1 MKTFFLVFVILITFI
16 SQFSSLIVPLHAK
29 TVSKERGAND
39 NNNNLGNININSG
52 IRVDSYPV
60 GVAVNPSTNK
70 IYVANELSNTVSIID
85 GSTDKVDATTIK
97 VGKSPYGIGVNP
109 LNNRIYVSN
118 RDSGTVSVIDGST
131 NILITNASAGKRPLG
146 VAVNPSNSL
155 IYVTNI
161 DSNTVSIIDG
171 ITNNF
176 SGTIKVGIAPYG
188 VAVNPLNNKTYVT
201 NIVDN
206 TISVIHGTNLTD
218 NNVVKTIK
226 VTGGIAPA
234 GVAVNTSTNRMY
246 VTDYLS
252 GSVFII
258 DTLTDKV
265 VNSIKVG
272 KNPVGLQVNPVTNK
286 IYVTNIG
293 DNTVTVIDG
302 KKNQII
308 STIAVNPILKPY
320 FKDND
325 PLKNI
330 PVNVKFP
337 SVTSFVSIDSVTN
350 MVYVTNTA
358 SNTIS
363 KIDGDKDAVAVRL
376 NFNIN
381 PPNSGD
387 IECDGVKNF
396 AGNSTL
402 YAIGHT
408 VECVANPNRAYSFD
422 SWSNMVHSVSNPLTV
437 QISQFGALTANFNP
451 TFPPETYL
459 FIILGVVGSVPIFL
473 GWLNRERQ
481 RRRLT
486 RYLTRIETTH
496 DRLFESNKQDYVLQ
510 LQQISKEI
518 LHLFKRGKIS
528 DSYYNILDRKATD
541 YISLAYRSE
550 RNT

>member
-1 MKTFFLVFVILITFI
+1 M
-16 SQFSSLIVPLHAK
+16 IVPLHAE
-29 TVSKERGAND
+29 TVAKERGAND
-39 NNNNLGNININSG
+39 YSNLRNIHINSG
-52 IRVDSYPV
+52 IIVDSYPI

-70 IYVANELSNTVSIID
+70 IYVANDFSNTVSIID
-85 GSTDKVDATTIK
+85 GSTDKVDATIN
-97 VGKSPYGIGVNP
+97 VGISPYGIGVNP

-131 NILITNASAGKRPLG
+131 NNQIANVSTGKRPLS
-146 VAVNPSNSL
+146 VAVNPSTSL

-171 ITNNF
+171 ITNNLK
-176 SGTIKVGIAPYG
+176 STIKVGNVPYG
-188 VAVNPLNNKTYVT
+188 VAVNPVTNKIYVT
-201 NIVDN
+201 NIGDK
-206 TISVIHGTNLTD
+206 TISVIEDTNK
-218 NNVVKTIK
+218 NVVRTIK
-226 VTGGIAPA
+226 VSGGIAPTGIA
-234 GVAVNTSTNRMY
+234 INTSTNRMY

-252 GSVFII
+252 GSLFII
-258 DTLTDKV
+258 DTLTDKL

-272 KNPVGLQVNPVTNK
+272 NNPVGVEVNPVTNK
-286 IYVTNIG
+286 IYVINIG
-293 DNTVTVIDG
+293 DNTVSVIDG

-337 SVTSFVSIDSVTN
+337 SVTSFVSIDSATN
-350 MVYVTNTA
+350 MIYVTNTA

-363 KIDGDKDAVAVRL
+363 KIDGHKDAVAVRL

-381 PPNSGD
+381 PSNSGN
-387 IECDGVKNF
+387 IECNGEKNF
-396 AGNSTL
+396 AGNSTS
-402 YAIGHT
+402 YIIGQT
-408 VECVANPNRAYSFD
+408 VQCVANPNRAYSFD
-422 SWSNMVHSVSNPLTV
+422 SWSNMVNSVSNPLTV

-486 RYLTRIETTH
+486 RYLTRIETTY

>member
-1 MKTFFLVFVILITFI
+1 LKTFFLIFIILIIFI
-16 SQFSSLIVPLHAK
+16 SQFSSLIVPLHAE
-29 TVSKERGAND
+29 TVAKEHGAND
-39 NNNNLGNININSG
+39 YSNLGIVNINSG
-52 IRVDSYPV
+52 IRVNSYPI

-70 IYVANELSNTVSIID
+70 IYVANDFSNTVSIID
-85 GSTDKVDATTIK
+85 GSTDKVDATIN
-97 VGKSPYGIGVNP
+97 VGISPYGIGVNP

-131 NILITNASAGKRPLG
+131 NNQIANVSTGKRPLS
-146 VAVNPSNSL
+146 VAVNPSTSL

-171 ITNNF
+171 ITNNLK
-176 SGTIKVGIAPYG
+176 STIKVGNVPYG
-188 VAVNPLNNKTYVT
+188 VAVNPVTNKTYVT

-206 TISVIHGTNLTD
+206 TISVIEDTNK
-218 NNVVKTIK
+218 NVVRTIK
-226 VTGGIAPA
+226 VTGGIAPTGIA
-234 GVAVNTSTNRMY
+234 INTSTNRMY

-252 GSVFII
+252 GSLFII
-258 DTLTDKV
+258 DTLTDKL

-272 KNPVGLQVNPVTNK
+272 NNPVGVEVNPVTNK
-286 IYVTNIG
+286 TYVTNIG
-293 DNTVTVIDG
+293 DNTVSVIDS
-302 KKNQII
+302 KKNQIL
-308 STIAVNPILKPY
+308 STMAVNPILKPY

-330 PVNVKFP
+330 PVRVGFP
-337 SVTSFVSIDSVTN
+337 SVTSFVSIDSATN
-350 MVYVTNTA
+350 MIYVTNTA

-363 KIDGDKDAVAVRL
+363 KIDGDKDKVAVRL

-381 PPNSGD
+381 PPNSGN

-402 YAIGHT
+402 YTRGQT
-408 VECVANPNRAYSFD
+408 VQCVANPNRAYSFD
-422 SWSNMVHSVSNPLTV
+422 SWSNIVDNVSNPLTV
-437 QISQFGALTANFNP
+437 QISQFGTLTANFNP

-486 RYLTRIETTH
+486 RYLTRIETTY

-550 RNT
+550 RYT

>member
-1 MKTFFLVFVILITFI
+1 LKTSFLVFIILITFI
-16 SQFSSLIVPLHAK
+16 PQFSSLIVPLHAE
-29 TVSKERGAND
+29 TVAKERGAND
-39 NNNNLGNININSG
+39 NSNIGITNSNSG
-52 IRVDSYPV
+52 IRVDSYPI

-70 IYVANELSNTVSIID
+70 IYVANDFSNTVSIID
-85 GSTDKVDATTIK
+85 GSTDKVDAKIN
-97 VGKSPYGIGVNP
+97 VGISPYGIGVNP

-118 RDSGTVSVIDGST
+118 RDSATVSVIDGST
-131 NILITNASAGKRPLG
+131 NNQIANVSTGKRPLG

-161 DSNTVSIIDG
+161 DSNTVSVIDG
-171 ITNNF
+171 ITNNLK
-176 SGTIKVGIAPYG
+176 STIKVGNAPYG
-188 VAVNPLNNKTYVT
+188 VAVNPVTNKIYVT
-201 NIVDN
+201 NIVDH
-206 TISVIHGTNLTD
+206 TISVIEDTNK
-218 NNVVKTIK
+218 NVVRTIK
-226 VTGGIAPA
+226 VPGDIAPA
-234 GVAVNTSTNRMY
+234 GIAINISTNRMY

-252 GSVFII
+252 GSLFII
-258 DTLTDKV
+258 DTLTDKLV
-265 VNSIKVG
+265 KSIKVG
-272 KNPVGLQVNPVTNK
+272 NNPVGVEVNSITNK
-286 IYVTNIG
+286 IYVTNIV
-293 DNTVTVIDG
+293 DNTVSVIDG
-302 KKNQII
+302 KKNQILH
-308 STIAVNPILKPY
+308 TIAVNPILKPY

-337 SVTSFVSIDSVTN
+337 SITSFVSIDSATN

-381 PPNSGD
+381 PSNSGN
-387 IECDGVKNF
+387 IECDGVKNV

-402 YAIGHT
+402 YTRGQT
-408 VECVANPNRAYSFD
+408 VQCVANPNRAYSFD
-422 SWSNMVHSVSNPLTV
+422 SWSNIVDNVSNPLTFN
-437 QISQFGALTANFNP
+437 ISRFGTLTANFNP

>member
-1 MKTFFLVFVILITFI
+1 LKTFFLIFIILITFI
-16 SQFSSLIVPLHAK
+16 SQFSALIVPLHAE
-29 TVSKERGAND
+29 TVAKEHGAND
-39 NNNNLGNININSG
+39 YSNLGIVNINSG
-52 IRVDSYPV
+52 IRVNSYPI
-60 GVAVNPSTNK
+60 GVAVNPLTNK
-70 IYVANELSNTVSIID
+70 IYVANELSNTVSMID
-85 GSTDKVDATTIK
+85 GSTDKVDAKIN
-97 VGKSPYGIGVNP
+97 VGKSPYGITVNP

-131 NILITNASAGKRPLG
+131 NTQIANVSAGNRPVG
-146 VAVNPSNSL
+146 VAVNPSNGL
-155 IYVTNI
+155 IYVTNF
-161 DSNTVSIIDG
+161 DSKAVSIIDG
-171 ITNNF
+171 ITNTF
-176 SGTIKVGIAPYG
+176 SGTIKVGNAPYG
-188 VAVNPLNNKTYVT
+188 VAVDPLNNKTYVT
-201 NIVDN
+201 NVLDN
-206 TISVIHGTNLTD
+206 TISVIHGTKPTD
-218 NNVVKTIK
+218 NKVVKTIK
-226 VTGGIAPA
+226 VIGGISPA
-234 GVAVNTSTNRMY
+234 GIAINTSTNRVY
-246 VTDYLS
+246 VTNYHS
-252 GSVFII
+252 GSLFII
-258 DTLTDKV
+258 DTSADKL

-272 KNPVGLQVNPVTNK
+272 RYPVGVEVNPINDK

-293 DNTVTVIDG
+293 DNTVSVIDG

-308 STIAVNPILKPY
+308 RTITVNPILKPY

-325 PLKNI
+325 PLVNI
-330 PVNVKFP
+330 PGPEFP
-337 SVTSFVSIDSVTN
+337 LITSFVSIDLATN

-363 KIDGDKDAVAVRL
+363 KIDGNNDAVAVRL

-402 YAIGHT
+402 YIRGQIVQCIAH
-408 VECVANPNRAYSFD
+408 PNRAYSFD
-422 SWSNMVHSVSNPLTV
+422 SWSGIVDNVSNPLTV
-437 QISQFGALTANFNP
+437 RISEFGTLTASFVP

-459 FIILGVVGSVPIFL
+459 FIILGIVGSVPIFL

-496 DRLFESNKQDYVLQ
+496 DRLFEGNKQDYVLQ

-518 LHLFKRGKIS
+518 LDLFKRGKIS

>member
-1 MKTFFLVFVILITFI
+1 LKTFFLIFIILITFI
-16 SQFSSLIVPLHAK
+16 SQFSSLIVPLHAE
-29 TVSKERGAND
+29 TVAKEHGAND
-39 NNNNLGNININSG
+39 YSNLGNIKIDSG
-52 IRVDSYPV
+52 IRVDSYPI

-70 IYVANELSNTVSIID
+70 IYVANEFSNTVSIID
-85 GSTDKVDATTIK
+85 GSTDKVDATIK

-118 RDSGTVSVIDGST
+118 RDSDTVSVIDGST
-131 NILITNASAGKRPLG
+131 KSQITNVSAGNRPIG

-155 IYVTNI
+155 IYVTNFE
-161 DSNTVSIIDG
+161 SNAVSIIDG
-171 ITNNF
+171 ITNTF
-176 SGTIKVGIAPYG
+176 SGTIKVGNAPYG
-188 VAVNPLNNKTYVT
+188 VAVDPLNNKTYVT
-201 NIVDN
+201 NVLDN
-206 TISVIHGTNLTD
+206 TISVIHGTKPTD
-218 NNVVKTIK
+218 NKVVKTIK
-226 VTGGIAPA
+226 VIGGISPA
-234 GVAVNTSTNRMY
+234 GIAINTSTNRMY
-246 VTDYLS
+246 VTNYHS
-252 GSVFII
+252 GSLFII
-258 DTLTDKV
+258 DTSADKL

-272 KNPVGLQVNPVTNK
+272 RYPVGVEVNPINDK

-293 DNTVTVIDG
+293 DNTVSVIDG

-308 STIAVNPILKPY
+308 STITVNPILKPY

-325 PLKNI
+325 PLVNI
-330 PVNVKFP
+330 PVGVGFP
-337 SVTSFVSIDSVTN
+337 SITSFVSIDSATN

-363 KIDGDKDAVAVRL
+363 KINGDKDAVAVRL

-387 IECDGVKNF
+387 IECNGVKNF

-402 YAIGHT
+402 YTRGQIIQCIAH
-408 VECVANPNRAYSFD
+408 PNRAYSFD
-422 SWSNMVHSVSNPLTV
+422 SWSSIVNNVSNPLTV
-437 QISQFGALTANFNP
+437 RISEFGTLTASFVP

-459 FIILGVVGSVPIFL
+459 FIILGIVGSVPIFL

-496 DRLFESNKQDYVLQ
+496 DRLFEGNKQDYVLQ

-518 LHLFKRGKIS
+518 LDLFKRGKIS